1 MAKKKSINSILDE
14 LHFTNAEK
22 KAFEECIQLVKEEQ
36 RDGEINAENLM
47 FDVIKEVTI
56 DEI

>member
-14 LHFTNAEK
+14 LHFTVPEK
-22 KAFEECIQLVKEEQ
+22 KAFGDCIQLVKEEQ
-36 RDGEINAENLM
+36 RDGEIDAESLM
-47 FDVIKEVTI
+47 FDVIKEVTK